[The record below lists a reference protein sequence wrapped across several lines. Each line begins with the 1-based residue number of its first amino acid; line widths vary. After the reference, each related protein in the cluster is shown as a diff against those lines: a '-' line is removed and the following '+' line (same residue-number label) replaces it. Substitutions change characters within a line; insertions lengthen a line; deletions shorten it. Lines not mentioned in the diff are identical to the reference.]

1 MRKTCQAGP
10 SSANAGNEPRINEE
24 MPHQRDSAA
33 RRLYD
38 LLDTLVAMRSD
49 FGTNAEGKA
58 AALTLG
64 PEKIEGIRKLLDQAI
79 ASTKDIIGELDRPP
93 PG

>member
-1 MRKTCQAGP
+1 MR
-10 SSANAGNEPRINEE
+10 N
-24 MPHQRDSAA
+24 DSAA

-38 LLDTLVAMRSD
+38 LFDTFLAMCLD

-64 PEKIEGIRKLLDQAI
+64 PEKIQAIRDMLDQAI
-79 ASTKDIIGELDRPP
+79 ASTRVIIGTLERPP
-93 PG
+93 EA

>member
-1 MRKTCQAGP
+1 M
-10 SSANAGNEPRINEE
+10 ANESGADR
-24 MPHQRDSAA
+24 PHQRDSAA

-38 LLDTLVAMRSD
+38 LLDTLVAMRLD

-64 PEKIEGIRKLLDQAI
+64 PEKMEGIRKLLDQAI